1 MTPGGAE
8 ASTPVRYR
16 FGAFVLSP
24 RGRTLSRDGRT
35 VPLIPKD
42 FDALRLLVERRAD
55 AVSKADLFAVVWSDV
70 IVTDGAL
77 AQAVRTLR
85 RALDDDPKAPRYI
98 RTVSRHGYQFVAAVT
113 EEPDVETPRPAEGAD
128 TAAEAGSTRRADDLA
143 AVVDRL
149 LAAAA
154 TGAGADARD
163 AAGRLHAIGTAA
175 AVAALRARPGHA
187 RALAYLRDAR
197 WDDPTAGG
205 VPLGDDPE
213 RTRTAI
219 EVVRLRLSD
228 GAPLVASRAR
238 SGVLAGALVGAV
250 AGLCGGGVLALAPGS
265 SATPAAAIAL
275 AAIGATAG
283 ALGVGAV
290 ATGVA
295 AAELVARSSRGPA
308 VVLAASLSALVAGL
322 AAHLVVRALLEG
334 LFAIVYVA
342 IPGPIEG
349 LILGA
354 GVSLA
359 YLAATWPAP
368 GGGLPAPMGRR
379 RALVAGITAAGG
391 AAAGIV
397 LGALGWPLVGGLIDQ
412 IARLSGD
419 APLALAPLARLIGEP
434 AFGPLTQRL
443 LAGFEGA
450 MFGLATGL
458 ALTRRP
464 RA

>member
-1 MTPGGAE
+1 M
-8 ASTPVRYR
+8 RYR

-24 RGRTLSRDGRT
+24 RGRTLSRGGRT
-35 VPLIPKD
+35 VPLIPKY
-42 FDALRLLVERRAD
+42 FDALRLLVERRAE

-113 EEPDVETPRPAEGAD
+113 EEPDVETPWRADAE
-128 TAAEAGSTRRADDLA
+128 TPAEAGGTRPADDLA
-143 AVVDRL
+143 GLVDRL
-149 LAAAA
+149 MAAAA

-163 AAGRLHAIGTAA
+163 AAGRLHAIGTEA

-197 WDDPTAGG
+197 WDEPSAGG
-205 VPLGDDPE
+205 VPLADDPE
-213 RTRTAI
+213 RTRTAV

-238 SGVLAGALVGAV
+238 SGVLVGAV
-250 AGLCGGGVLALAPGS
+250 VGAMAGLCGGAVLALSPGS

-283 ALGVGAV
+283 GLGVGAV

-295 AAELVARSSRGPA
+295 AAELVARSNRGPA
-308 VVLAASLSALVAGL
+308 VVLAASLSALAAGL

-368 GGGLPAPMGRR
+368 GGGLPAPAGRR

-391 AAAGIV
+391 ATAGIV
-397 LGALGWPLVGGLIDQ
+397 LGALGWPLVGGLIHQ

-464 RA
+464 PRS